1 MKTSDSAPQPPSS
14 RKLPFWRILLVL
26 LLLALALFGDKGIM
40 RAIQSRRQKEALQQ
54 EVNRLEATN
63 EALRKE
69 IHALRSDRRYI
80 EDIARRELGMVKKDE
95 LVFQFS
101 NKKTKKKEN
110 GKGTAPKKTPQ
121 VSGK

>member
-1 MKTSDSAPQPPSS
+1 MKPSDPAPQPSS
-14 RKLPFWRILLVL
+14 ARKVPFWRILLVL
-26 LLLALALFGDKGIM
+26 VLLALALFGDKGIM
-40 RAIQSRRQKEALQQ
+40 RAFQSERQKEALQE

-69 IHALRSDRRYI
+69 IEALRSDRRYI

-101 NKKTKKKEN
+101 NRKKE
-110 GKGTAPKKTPQ
+110 KGDGPAREKTSPAP
-121 VSGK
+121 GR